1 MMKYTGI
8 ILLSGAISMYG
19 AHLSNKVKEE
29 TAVRKALYDLLI
41 HIKCCME
48 NGALP
53 LDKIYK
59 SFDSKVLEKTGFLQK
74 LKSGKSDS
82 FYFALTESSI
92 RISEEIRELYLQIA
106 QAVGKS
112 RFRTEETEQLSRYM
126 SLIQMREAPIMKKDE
141 ARQELYK
148 KLGVLCGLLAALL
161 LV

>member
-1 MMKYTGI
+1 MMKYAGI

-19 AHLSNKVKEE
+19 AYLSNKVKEE
-29 TAVRKALYDLLI
+29 TAVRKALYDLLM
-41 HIKCCME
+41 HIKCCVE

-59 SFDSKVLEKTGFLQK
+59 SFDNKILEKTGFLAN
-74 LKSGKSDS
+74 LKSGKSDA
-82 FYFALTESSI
+82 FYFALTQSGI
-92 RISEEIRELYLQIA
+92 RISEEMRELYLQIA

-112 RFRTEETEQLSRYM
+112 RFRAEESEQLSRYM
-126 SLIQMREAPIMKKDE
+126 SLIQMREASIMKKDE

-148 KLGVLCGLLAALL
+148 KLGILCGLLAALL